1 MDYAAWQDSVPDAI
15 THDPLWRVE
24 AHRLALF
31 AACLGCSMTSDSESA
46 ITNDESRIT
55 NHASRITVSTMLF
68 DLDGTLIDSRT
79 DLANSI
85 NLMLADL
92 GRPSLDEAIVGG
104 FVGDGVRVLVRRCL
118 TATDPQ
124 QKPPSVD
131 LHANGVE
138 LMHRHYAEEMF
149 KTTRLYPQVAETLA
163 ALDKLKAVV
172 TSKEVRFT
180 KLILEHFDIARYFHA
195 IVGGDTTPAR
205 KPDPAPVL
213 EALRLLDA
221 SAGDAV
227 MIGDSENDIN
237 AGRAAGTRTCGV
249 TFGFRT
255 AEQLRLC
262 EPDVLVDRFDK
273 LRDFLI

>member
-1 MDYAAWQDSVPDAI
+1 MSNHVPRISV
-15 THDPLWRVE
+15 HL
-24 AHRLALF
+24 
-31 AACLGCSMTSDSESA
+31 
-46 ITNDESRIT
+46 
-55 NHASRITVSTMLF
+55 MLF

-92 GRPSLDEAIVGG
+92 DRPPLDEATIGG
-104 FVGDGVRVLVRRCL
+104 FVGDGVRVLVRRSL

-124 QKPPSVD
+124 HQPPAVD
-131 LHANGVE
+131 LHAEGVE

-149 KTTRLYPQVAETLA
+149 KTTRLYPQVAETLS
-163 ALDKLKAVV
+163 ALGDKLKAVV

-180 KLILEHFDIARYFHA
+180 KLILEQFEIARYFHA

-205 KPDPAPVL
+205 KPDPIPVL
-213 EALRLLDA
+213 EALRLLDG
-221 SAGDAV
+221 SAADAV

-255 AEQLRLC
+255 AEQLRVC
-262 EPDVLVDRFDK
+262 EPDSLVDRFDQLK
-273 LRDFLI
+273 EFFI